1 MTQRSIYQNLDPTL
15 NGYHPDWYDKNAKLI
30 SRKPGCS
37 VISYQCNGTGILYDY
52 AIFPGIDLIFMD
64 FNCSD
69 IFDEPN
75 EMRNVLEIRHYQ
87 EGRVEFEFEFEGDKV
102 FHLQQDE
109 FCVNGMLNMPAR
121 YSFPFDYCSGLSLV
135 LDKNSM
141 TEVTRSQLALFQ
153 IDISV
158 LEEDLDTAHQWYICK
173 TPPSMCHV
181 FEELYA
187 AKEHE
192 TSQYFRIKVLEL
204 LYHATKLRK
213 EDRVAATYYAR
224 EHIEIVKRVR
234 KAMLKDLSRSIPLE
248 QFLRGEAISTVTFQT
263 IFKQI
268 YGRSPYAYLK
278 HYRMNSAAVQLR
290 ESNESINQIALSL
303 GYSNAS
309 KFARAFRDVFGVL
322 PKDYRTAQKAI

>member
-52 AIFPGIDLIFMD
+52 SIFPGIDLIFMD

-87 EGRVEFEFEFEGDKV
+87 EGRVEFEFEGDKV

-224 EHIEIVKRVR
+224 EHIEIMKRVR
-234 KAMLKDLSRSIPLE
+234 KAMLKDLSRSTPLE

>member
-69 IFDEPN
+69 VFDEPN

-87 EGRVEFEFEFEGDKV
+87 EGRVEFEFEGDKV

>member
-1 MTQRSIYQNLDPTL
+1 
-15 NGYHPDWYDKNAKLI
+15 
-30 SRKPGCS
+30 
-37 VISYQCNGTGILYDY
+37 
-52 AIFPGIDLIFMD
+52 
-64 FNCSD
+64 
-69 IFDEPN
+69 
-75 EMRNVLEIRHYQ
+75 
-87 EGRVEFEFEFEGDKV
+87 
-102 FHLQQDE
+102 
-109 FCVNGMLNMPAR
+109 
-121 YSFPFDYCSGLSLV
+121 
-135 LDKNSM
+135 
-141 TEVTRSQLALFQ
+141 
-153 IDISV
+153 
-158 LEEDLDTAHQWYICK
+158 
-173 TPPSMCHV
+173 MCHV

-213 EDRVAATYYAR
+213 DDREAATYYAR

-234 KAMLKDLSRSIPLE
+234 KAMLKDLSRSTPLE

>member
-52 AIFPGIDLIFMD
+52 SIFPGIDLIFMD

-87 EGRVEFEFEFEGDKV
+87 EGRVEFEFEGDKV

-109 FCVNGMLNMPAR
+109 FCVNGTLNMPAR

-234 KAMLKDLSRSIPLE
+234 KAMLKDLSRSTPLE

-290 ESNESINQIALSL
+290 GSNESINQIALSL

>member
-52 AIFPGIDLIFMD
+52 SIFPGIDLIFMD

-87 EGRVEFEFEFEGDKV
+87 EGRVEFEFEGDKV

-234 KAMLKDLSRSIPLE
+234 KAMLKDLSRSTPLE

-278 HYRMNSAAVQLR
+278 HYRINSAAVQLR
-290 ESNESINQIALSL
+290 VSNESINQIALSL

>member
-52 AIFPGIDLIFMD
+52 SIFPGIDLIFMD

-87 EGRVEFEFEFEGDKV
+87 EGRVEFEFEGDKV

-234 KAMLKDLSRSIPLE
+234 KAMLKDLSRSTPLE

-309 KFARAFRDVFGVL
+309 KFARAFRDVFGVR

>member
-1 MTQRSIYQNLDPTL
+1 
-15 NGYHPDWYDKNAKLI
+15 
-30 SRKPGCS
+30 
-37 VISYQCNGTGILYDY
+37 
-52 AIFPGIDLIFMD
+52 
-64 FNCSD
+64 
-69 IFDEPN
+69 
-75 EMRNVLEIRHYQ
+75 
-87 EGRVEFEFEFEGDKV
+87 
-102 FHLQQDE
+102 
-109 FCVNGMLNMPAR
+109 
-121 YSFPFDYCSGLSLV
+121 V

-234 KAMLKDLSRSIPLE
+234 KAMLKDLSRSTPLE

>member
-52 AIFPGIDLIFMD
+52 SIFPGIDLIFMD

-87 EGRVEFEFEFEGDKV
+87 EGRVEFEFEGDKV

-234 KAMLKDLSRSIPLE
+234 KAMLKDLSRSTPLE

-268 YGRSPYAYLK
+268 YGRSPYAYFK

>member
-52 AIFPGIDLIFMD
+52 SIFPGIDLIFMD

-87 EGRVEFEFEFEGDKV
+87 EGRVEFEFEGDKV

-192 TSQYFRIKVLEL
+192 TSQYFCIKVLEL

-234 KAMLKDLSRSIPLE
+234 KAMLKDLSRSTPLE

>member
-52 AIFPGIDLIFMD
+52 SIFPGIDLIFMD

-87 EGRVEFEFEFEGDKV
+87 EGRVEVEFEGDKV

-234 KAMLKDLSRSIPLE
+234 KAMLKDLSRSTPLE

>member
-52 AIFPGIDLIFMD
+52 SIFPGIDLIFMD

-87 EGRVEFEFEFEGDKV
+87 EGRVEFEFEGDKV

-234 KAMLKDLSRSIPLE
+234 KAMLKDLSRSTPLE

-268 YGRSPYAYLK
+268 YGRSPYAYMK

>member
-52 AIFPGIDLIFMD
+52 SIFPGIDLIFMD

-87 EGRVEFEFEFEGDKV
+87 EGRVEFEFEGDKV

-181 FEELYA
+181 FGELYA

-234 KAMLKDLSRSIPLE
+234 KAMLKDLSRSTPLE

>member
-52 AIFPGIDLIFMD
+52 SIFPGIDLIFMD

-87 EGRVEFEFEFEGDKV
+87 EGRVEFEFEGDKV

-234 KAMLKDLSRSIPLE
+234 KAMLKDLSRSTPLE
-248 QFLRGEAISTVTFQT
+248 QFLRGEAISTVTVQT
-263 IFKQI
+263 IFKQR
-268 YGRSPYAYLK
+268 YGRSPYA
-278 HYRMNSAAVQLR
+278 
-290 ESNESINQIALSL
+290 
-303 GYSNAS
+303 
-309 KFARAFRDVFGVL
+309 
-322 PKDYRTAQKAI
+322 

>member
-52 AIFPGIDLIFMD
+52 SIFPGIDLIFMD

-87 EGRVEFEFEFEGDKV
+87 EGRVEFEFEGDKV

-153 IDISV
+153 IDVSV

-234 KAMLKDLSRSIPLE
+234 KAMLKDLSRSTPLE

>member
-37 VISYQCNGTGILYDY
+37 VITYQCNGTGILYDY
-52 AIFPGIDLIFMD
+52 SIFPGIDLIFMD

-87 EGRVEFEFEFEGDKV
+87 EGRVEFEFEGDKV

-234 KAMLKDLSRSIPLE
+234 KAMLKDLSRSTPLE

>member
-52 AIFPGIDLIFMD
+52 SIFPGIDLIFMD

-87 EGRVEFEFEFEGDKV
+87 EGRVEFEFEGDKV

-141 TEVTRSQLALFQ
+141 TEVTRFQLALFQ

-234 KAMLKDLSRSIPLE
+234 KAMLKDLSRSTPLE

>member
-52 AIFPGIDLIFMD
+52 SIFPGIDLIFMD

-87 EGRVEFEFEFEGDKV
+87 EGRVEFEFEGDKV

-234 KAMLKDLSRSIPLE
+234 KAMLKDLSRSTPLE

-290 ESNESINQIALSL
+290 ESNESINQIALSM